1 MLETVA
7 FGERFFI
14 IGLQGGLVEFLEM
27 VACHTVFYW
36 CWSCCMRNSLK
47 FYQYLWGSKLMLL
60 LYSQGG
66 SGLKNIFDDLIF
78 FLAVRTK
85 VKEILELLTNDERL
99 REERKKARKL
109 KDKYVGVSGG
119 GFGEYFVNT
128 DIV

>member
-1 MLETVA
+1 M
-7 FGERFFI
+7 I
-14 IGLQGGLVEFLEM
+14 
-27 VACHTVFYW
+27 C
-36 CWSCCMRNSLK
+36 S
-47 FYQYLWGSKLMLL
+47 
-60 LYSQGG
+60 
-66 SGLKNIFDDLIF
+66 F

>member
-1 MLETVA
+1 MHIVKA
-7 FGERFFI
+7 
-14 IGLQGGLVEFLEM
+14 GLGKRIFLM
-27 VACHTVFYW
+27 ICYF
-36 CWSCCMRNSLK
+36 
-47 FYQYLWGSKLMLL
+47 
-60 LYSQGG
+60 
-66 SGLKNIFDDLIF
+66 
-78 FLAVRTK
+78 AVRTK

>member
-1 MLETVA
+1 MPHCVLLVLVLLHEKSSRILSIFMGVYAHVTVMSY
-7 FGERFFI
+7 R
-14 IGLQGGLVEFLEM
+14 
-27 VACHTVFYW
+27 
-36 CWSCCMRNSLK
+36 
-47 FYQYLWGSKLMLL
+47 
-60 LYSQGG
+60 QGG
-66 SGLKNIFDDLIF
+66 SGLKNIFDGLIF

-128 DIV
+128 EMV

>member
-1 MLETVA
+1 MP
-7 FGERFFI
+7 
-14 IGLQGGLVEFLEM
+14 
-27 VACHTVFYW
+27 
-36 CWSCCMRNSLK
+36 
-47 FYQYLWGSKLMLL
+47 
-60 LYSQGG
+60 YSQGG
-66 SGLKNIFDDLIF
+66 SGLKNIFNDLFF

>member
-1 MLETVA
+1 MP
-7 FGERFFI
+7 
-14 IGLQGGLVEFLEM
+14 
-27 VACHTVFYW
+27 
-36 CWSCCMRNSLK
+36 
-47 FYQYLWGSKLMLL
+47 
-60 LYSQGG
+60 YSQGG
-66 SGLKNIFDDLIF
+66 SGLKNIFNDLFF

-128 DIV
+128 DY